1 MTEFLVFAFRCVRR
15 QPSKEHRVIRQTV
28 AAILQ
33 QSSGNSLSHLC
44 FKLGPVK
51 FGNSAVKY
59 GSWNFG
65 NGPTLVEPIILFQ
78 HSRNLNLDE
87 AAVSAIDSQK

>member
-1 MTEFLVFAFRCVRR
+1 M
-15 QPSKEHRVIRQTV
+15 
-28 AAILQ
+28 
-33 QSSGNSLSHLC
+33 
-44 FKLGPVK
+44 FKLGPLK